1 MIAVIAD
8 DITGAAEIA
17 GVGLRYGMTVA
28 LTTSVDG
35 ASPHVQL
42 WVIALDTRSLSSQG
56 AVAKVSLVVRRL
68 VDVGVKDIF
77 KKTDSVLRG
86 HVIKELAAQREV
98 ELKKKVILCPA
109 NPEEG
114 RQIVDGVYLINGIPI
129 SETSFAMDPE
139 FPATTSIVRKI
150 LGVDLIE
157 QSGVSVVNATNR
169 ADLLEHASHKDED
182 TVFAGS
188 AAFFAAY
195 LDYLKFKTTIS
206 PNFIPKIENTLYVCG
221 SAFGKSHQAVEAARK
236 AGAAVTYISP
246 LWLEEPELET
256 NLEGCVQK
264 LVEAIRGYGR
274 AILAIDHPVV
284 KEKKA
289 ARKLKQYVVKVVEKV
304 LAKVTIN
311 ELVVEGGSTTFS
323 IVEALKYRQFRPTN
337 ELANGVVRMNVEENR
352 SLHLTIK
359 PGSYDFPKII
369 WDFSNLKNE

>member
-28 LTTSVDG
+28 LTTSVDR

-42 WVIALDTRSLSSQG
+42 WVIALDTRSMSSQG
-56 AVAKVSLVVRRL
+56 AVAKVTLVVRRL
-68 VDVGVKDIF
+68 VDVGVTDIF

-98 ELKKKVILCPA
+98 EGKKMVILCPA
-109 NPEEG
+109 NPEGG

-129 SETSFAMDPE
+129 SETSFARDPE
-139 FPATTSIVRKI
+139 FPAITSIVREI
-150 LGVDLIE
+150 LGIDLIE
-157 QSGVSVVNATNR
+157 QCGVSVVNATNR

-221 SAFGKSHQAVEAARK
+221 SAFCKSHQAVEAARK
-236 AGAAVTYISP
+236 TGTTVAYISP

-256 NLEGCVQK
+256 NLEGCVQQ
-264 LVEAIRGYGR
+264 LVEAIKEKGR
-274 AILAIDHPVV
+274 AILAVDHPVL
-284 KEKKA
+284 KEKNA
-289 ARKLKQYVVKVVEKV
+289 ARKLRQSVANVVKKVLVKVVIK
-304 LAKVTIN
+304 
-311 ELVVEGGSTTFS
+311 ELVVEGGATTFA
-323 IVEALKYRQFRPTN
+323 IVETLKYRHFIPTN
-337 ELANGVVRMNVEENR
+337 ELANGVVRMNVEEDR
-352 SLHLTIK
+352 SIHLTIK
-359 PGSYDFPKII
+359 PGSYDFPKTI
-369 WDFSNLKNE
+369 WDFSKLENE